1 MRLIAVLFTAILTT
15 ATAGAQIP
23 QTSSTT
29 ASSSEQ
35 QDGTRNG
42 TNDQE
47 AEKKGPSLPVSID
60 KIREALEQPAPSLSL
75 RTLDER
81 PMFRIQIQERT
92 KIEELLASLNFKTGP
107 VPGAGLYGFEMQRQ
121 MFPAVDNPLRQP
133 YAAFNQPEL
142 LTILVEN
149 LVGTYLAGKA
159 AGAIS
164 SAERAHAEARARE
177 EVRAAVE
184 QYCNAQ
190 PHGGAGTQ
198 ICDAAPK

>member
-15 ATAGAQIP
+15 STAGAQVP
-23 QTSSTT
+23 QTSSTS
-29 ASSSEQ
+29 ASASEQ

-42 TNDQE
+42 TTDQE
-47 AEKKGPSLPVSID
+47 AEKKGASLPVSID

-81 PMFRIQIQERT
+81 PMFRIQIQERM
-92 KIEELLASLNFKTGP
+92 KIEELLASLSFKTSP
-107 VPGAGLYGFEMQRQ
+107 APGGGLYGYEQQRQ

-142 LTILVEN
+142 LTILIEN
-149 LVGTYLAGKA
+149 LAGRYLAGKA
-159 AGAIS
+159 GGAIS
-164 SAERAHAEARARE
+164 NAERAHAEANARE

-184 QYCNAQ
+184 QYCNGQ
-190 PHGGAGTQ
+190 PHAGAGIQ
-198 ICDAAPK
+198 ICDTAPK